1 MKFMSFSLNMLF
13 FATYPFFHSFAMKC
27 WYVLYQQFPC
37 YLSSTELDQISR
49 CACIWFDVVGKNVYK
64 KLLKCMP
71 VFSGTL
77 RCSPRAVEANG
88 CPLHWS
94 NQRTFPVERQ
104 FLKPSIMLDHRGS
117 SDCLDSSCC
126 TIIGSLL
133 RNIKCFEMAGL

>member
-1 MKFMSFSLNMLF
+1 MHVLQFKYALLCHVPFLSFFCYEMLVCSISIEF
-13 FATYPFFHSFAMKC
+13 S
-27 WYVLYQQFPC
+27 C

-49 CACIWFDVVGKNVYK
+49 CACIWFDVVGKNVYN
-64 KLLKCMP
+64 KLLKRMP

-77 RCSPRAVEANG
+77 PFRPRAVEANG

-94 NQRTFPVERQ
+94 CQRTLPVERQ